1 MNYALDTLLYGMQFR
16 KLMEKE
22 MQPIETEYGLYKI
35 DVQIL
40 LYLKRA
46 GEQNTSKD
54 IMQMNMFTRG
64 HISQSLSRLDYAYR
78 AELAVRA
85 EQEIVVSAL
94 AAFFDPCL
102 IRFFFDA
109 GKHRFER
116 KFCVGE
122 HSDVGRD
129 VFAVAHGVFA
139 AAVRSAVAVRMLE
152 SGSGTRF
159 VVFSRAVS
167 VFIGNRTRFG
177 TGRYARVFRHRII
190 GR

>member
-64 HISQSLSRLDYAYR
+64 HISQSLSRLQKKGLVRMEQDQEDRRCTHNYLITEDAS
-78 AELAVRA
+78 AVIRKIEKISKKIREIILDGVTQE
-85 EQEIVVSAL
+85 EQ
-94 AAFFDPCL
+94 
-102 IRFFFDA
+102 
-109 GKHRFER
+109 K
-116 KFCVGE
+116 
-122 HSDVGRD
+122 
-129 VFAVAHGVFA
+129 VFASVAQKMTHNIEKV
-139 AAVRSAVAVRMLE
+139 L
-152 SGSGTRF
+152 
-159 VVFSRAVS
+159 
-167 VFIGNRTRFG
+167 
-177 TGRYARVFRHRII
+177 
-190 GR
+190 

>member
-64 HISQSLSRLDYAYR
+64 HISQSLSRLQKKGLVRMEQDQEDRRCTHNYLTEGAS
-78 AELAVRA
+78 AVIRKIEKISKKIREIILDGVTQE
-85 EQEIVVSAL
+85 EQ
-94 AAFFDPCL
+94 
-102 IRFFFDA
+102 
-109 GKHRFER
+109 K
-116 KFCVGE
+116 
-122 HSDVGRD
+122 
-129 VFAVAHGVFA
+129 VFASVAQKMTHNIEKV
-139 AAVRSAVAVRMLE
+139 L
-152 SGSGTRF
+152 
-159 VVFSRAVS
+159 
-167 VFIGNRTRFG
+167 
-177 TGRYARVFRHRII
+177 
-190 GR
+190 

>member
-64 HISQSLSRLDYAYR
+64 HISQSLSRL
-78 AELAVRA
+78 
-85 EQEIVVSAL
+85 QKKG
-94 AAFFDPCL
+94 L
-102 IRFFFDA
+102 IRMEQDQEDRRCTHNYLTEDA
-109 GKHRFER
+109 SAVIR
-116 KFCVGE
+116 KIEKISKKIREIILDGVTQE
-122 HSDVGRD
+122 EQKAQEEQK
-129 VFAVAHGVFA
+129 VFASVAQKMTHNIEKV
-139 AAVRSAVAVRMLE
+139 L
-152 SGSGTRF
+152 
-159 VVFSRAVS
+159 
-167 VFIGNRTRFG
+167 
-177 TGRYARVFRHRII
+177 
-190 GR
+190 

>member
-64 HISQSLSRLDYAYR
+64 HIPQSLSRLQKKGLVRMEQDQEDRRCTHNYLTEDAS
-78 AELAVRA
+78 AVIRKIEKISKKIREIILDGVTQE
-85 EQEIVVSAL
+85 EQ
-94 AAFFDPCL
+94 
-102 IRFFFDA
+102 
-109 GKHRFER
+109 K
-116 KFCVGE
+116 
-122 HSDVGRD
+122 
-129 VFAVAHGVFA
+129 VFASVAQKMTHNIEKV
-139 AAVRSAVAVRMLE
+139 L
-152 SGSGTRF
+152 
-159 VVFSRAVS
+159 
-167 VFIGNRTRFG
+167 
-177 TGRYARVFRHRII
+177 
-190 GR
+190 